1 MAQGIVKSY
10 DPNSGSGIVLLD
22 TDKTEVYIQPGS
34 LKDSIFI
41 TLRQG
46 QRINFEIENVE
57 DNQVIKNEKIG
68 SKLYTNGYSVRTTL
82 DPSIQ
87 IKAEEALIEG
97 LEKLDKR
104 QGWRG
109 PISNYNLLDYSNE
122 ELSKY
127 LQELQTQLPKKRY
140 AGIVIKVSKKFFG
153 ISLLK

>member
-57 DNQVIKNEKIG
+57 DNQVIKNVKIG
-68 SKLYTNGYSVRTTL
+68 
-82 DPSIQ
+82 
-87 IKAEEALIEG
+87 
-97 LEKLDKR
+97 
-104 QGWRG
+104 QG
-109 PISNYNLLDYSNE
+109 NY
-122 ELSKY
+122 
-127 LQELQTQLPKKRY
+127 
-140 AGIVIKVSKKFFG
+140 
-153 ISLLK
+153 

>member
-57 DNQVIKNEKIG
+57 DNQVIKNVKIG
-68 SKLYTNGYSVRTTL
+68 
-82 DPSIQ
+82 
-87 IKAEEALIEG
+87 
-97 LEKLDKR
+97 
-104 QGWRG
+104 QGE
-109 PISNYNLLDYSNE
+109 Y
-122 ELSKY
+122 
-127 LQELQTQLPKKRY
+127 
-140 AGIVIKVSKKFFG
+140 
-153 ISLLK
+153 